1 MFWRGLRFGMFLQLA
16 VGPVWLFVFQTAGTH
31 GIAAGLSGAV
41 GAMLID
47 GLYIA
52 LSGLGVAAL
61 MERPG
66 VQRVVKLLG
75 CAVLVLFGIN
85 TLLGCFDLSLL
96 PSLSLLGSASLSGAF
111 WQTLLLT
118 ASSPMTI
125 LLWSG
130 VFSTQVVELGLSRQQ
145 IVFYGLGCLCAT
157 PIGLTIA
164 SLLGSVCRQFF
175 PALVIQI
182 LNGVVGAA
190 LILFGVRMV
199 AKKATAAPSRPK

>member
-85 TLLGCFDLSLL
+85 TLLGCFDLSPL

-118 ASSPMTI
+118 ASGPMTI

-199 AKKATAAPSRPK
+199 AKKTAAAPDRPK